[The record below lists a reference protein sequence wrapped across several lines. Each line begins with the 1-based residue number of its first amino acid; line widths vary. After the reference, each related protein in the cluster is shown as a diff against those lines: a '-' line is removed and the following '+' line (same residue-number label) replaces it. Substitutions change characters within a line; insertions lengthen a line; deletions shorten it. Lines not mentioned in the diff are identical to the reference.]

1 MNWNDYEAVWKRQEP
16 PVGETADLAGLR
28 TTLEARS
35 RKLHGVLLVR
45 DFGEAGAGLLV
56 AAALAFAWWR
66 LGRTAWPMALA
77 IGLLLGISAFFI
89 RERFRARRLRPDAD
103 APMLAKVEADLSL
116 LRRQCRLVRTLWAW
130 YLGPCAAA
138 VALTVGVIVRREP
151 KWSPLRD
158 PALLAGLGFL
168 FALVFWFGWEL
179 NRRALRRRLE
189 PRLAELEKLRRDILS
204 TL

>member
-28 TTLEARS
+28 TTFEARS

-56 AAALAFAWWR
+56 AAAFASTWWR
-66 LGRTAWPMALA
+66 LGAAAWPMALA
-77 IGLLLGISAFFI
+77 IGLILGISGFFL
-89 RERFRARRLRPDAD
+89 RERFRTRRLRPSAD
-103 APMLAKVEADLSL
+103 APMLARVEADLAL
-116 LRRQCRLVRTLWAW
+116 LRRQCRLVRLMWVW
-130 YLGPCAAA
+130 YLGPCGAAI
-138 VALTVGVIVRREP
+138 ALVFGVLVRRQP
-151 KWSPLRD
+151 PGSPLRD
-158 PALLAGLGFL
+158 PALLAGFGFF
-168 FALVFWFGWEL
+168 FALVLWFAWEI

-204 TL
+204 AP